1 MARYTGPIQKKLRT
15 LGLESY
21 GVYGT
26 RKEKRVNQGFVRRR
40 RVSAYGLQLKEK
52 QKAKFLYGVLE
63 KQFKNYYDKALIQE
77 GVTGDNLVVLLERR
91 LDNVLYRSGM
101 FLSRKQSRQAVNH
114 GHFNVNGRKV
124 DIPSF
129 QVDQGDKVEWTQ
141 RGKKTTLFEIA
152 KNNCKSI
159 PTPHWIELEQNEMQ
173 ATVVTEPTAEDGEPE
188 VDTTQIVELYSGNH

>member
-129 QVDQGDKVEWTQ
+129 QVNQGDKVEWTQ

-152 KNNCKSI
+152 QNNCKSI

-173 ATVVTEPTAEDGEPE
+173 AIVVTEPTAEDGEPE

>member
-1 MARYTGPIQKKLRT
+1 MARYTGPVQKKLRA

-26 RKEKRVNQGFVRRR
+26 RKDKRVNQGFVRRR

-52 QKAKFLYGVLE
+52 QKAKFIYGILE
-63 KQFKNYYDKALIQE
+63 KQFKNYYDKALDQE
-77 GVTGDNLVVLLERR
+77 GVTGDNLVILLERR

-101 FLSRKQSRQAVNH
+101 FLSRKQSRQAANH

-129 QVDQGDKVEWTQ
+129 QVSQGDKVEWTE

-152 KNNCKSI
+152 QNNCKSI
-159 PTPHWIELEQNEMQ
+159 PAPHWIELEQTQMQ
-173 ATVVTEPTAEDGEPE
+173 ITVVTEPTADDSEPE
-188 VDTTQIVELYSGNH
+188 IDTTQIVELYSK

>member
-1 MARYTGPIQKKLRT
+1 MARYTGPIQKKLRA

-129 QVDQGDKVEWTQ
+129 QVKQGDKVEWTE

-152 KNNCKSI
+152 QNNCKSI
-159 PTPHWIELEQNEMQ
+159 PTPHWIELEQTQMQ
-173 ATVVTEPTAEDGEPE
+173 STVVTEPTAEDGEPE
-188 VDTTQIVELYSGNH
+188 IDTTQIVELYSK

>member
-1 MARYTGPIQKKLRT
+1 MARYTGPIQKKLRA

-26 RKEKRVNQGFVRRR
+26 RKDKRVNQGFTRRR

-63 KQFKNYYDKALIQE
+63 KQFRNYFDKALFQE
-77 GVTGDNLVVLLERR
+77 GVTGDNLIILLERR

-124 DIPSF
+124 NIPSY
-129 QVDQGDKVEWTQ
+129 QVSQGDSIQWTEK
-141 RGKKTTLFEIA
+141 GKKTSLFEIA
-152 KNNCKSI
+152 QENCKTI
-159 PTPHWIELEQNEMQ
+159 PTPHWVGLSQ
-173 ATVVTEPTAEDGEPE
+173 ADMDTTVITMPSAEDGEPE
-188 VDTTQIVELYSGNH
+188 IDTTQIVELYSK

>member
-1 MARYTGPIQKKLRT
+1 MARYTGPIQKKLRA

-26 RKEKRVNQGFVRRR
+26 RKDKRVNQGFVRRR
-40 RVSAYGLQLKEK
+40 RISAYGLQLKEK
-52 QKAKFLYGVLE
+52 QKAKFIYGILE
-63 KQFKNYYDKALIQE
+63 KQFKNYYDKALDQE
-77 GVTGDNLVVLLERR
+77 GVTGDNLVILLERR

-101 FLSRKQSRQAVNH
+101 FLSRKQSRQAANH

-129 QVDQGDKVEWTQ
+129 QVNQGDKVEWTE

-152 KNNCKSI
+152 QNNCKSI
-159 PTPHWIELEQNEMQ
+159 PTPHWIELEQTQMQ

>member
-1 MARYTGPIQKKLRT
+1 MARYTGPIQKKLRA

-26 RKEKRVNQGFVRRR
+26 RKDKRVNQGFVRRR
-40 RVSAYGLQLKEK
+40 RISAYGLQLKEK

-129 QVDQGDKVEWTQ
+129 QVKQGDKVEWTE

-152 KNNCKSI
+152 QNNCKSI
-159 PTPHWIELEQNEMQ
+159 PTPRWIELEQTQMQ
-173 ATVVTEPTAEDGEPE
+173 STVVTEPTAEDGEPE
-188 VDTTQIVELYSGNH
+188 IDTTQIVELYSK

>member
-1 MARYTGPIQKKLRT
+1 MARYTGPIQKKLRA

-26 RKEKRVNQGFVRRR
+26 RKDKRVNQGFVRRR
-40 RVSAYGLQLKEK
+40 RISAYGLQLKEK

-129 QVDQGDKVEWTQ
+129 QVKQGDKVEWTE

-152 KNNCKSI
+152 QNNCKSI
-159 PTPHWIELEQNEMQ
+159 PTPHWIELEQTQMQ
-173 ATVVTEPTAEDGEPE
+173 STVVTEPTAEDGEPE
-188 VDTTQIVELYSGNH
+188 IDTTQIVELYSGNH

>member
-1 MARYTGPIQKKLRT
+1 MARYTGPIQKKLRA

-26 RKEKRVNQGFVRRR
+26 RKDKRVNQGFVRRR
-40 RVSAYGLQLKEK
+40 RISAYGLQLKEK

-91 LDNVLYRSGM
+91 LDTVLYRSGM

-129 QVDQGDKVEWTQ
+129 QVKQGDKVEWTE

-152 KNNCKSI
+152 QNNCKSI
-159 PTPHWIELEQNEMQ
+159 PTPHWIELEQTQMQ
-173 ATVVTEPTAEDGEPE
+173 STVVTEPTAEDGEPE
-188 VDTTQIVELYSGNH
+188 IDTTQIVELYSK

>member
-1 MARYTGPIQKKLRT
+1 MARYTGPIQKKLRA

-188 VDTTQIVELYSGNH
+188 IDTTQIVELYSK

>member
-1 MARYTGPIQKKLRT
+1 MARYTGPIQNKLRA

-26 RKEKRVNQGFVRRR
+26 RKDKRVNQGFVRRR
-40 RVSAYGLQLKEK
+40 RISAYGLQLKEK

-129 QVDQGDKVEWTQ
+129 QVKQGDKVEWTE

-152 KNNCKSI
+152 QNNCKSI
-159 PTPHWIELEQNEMQ
+159 PTPHWIELEQTQMQ
-173 ATVVTEPTAEDGEPE
+173 STVVTEPTAEDGEPE
-188 VDTTQIVELYSGNH
+188 IDTTQIVELYSK

>member
-1 MARYTGPIQKKLRT
+1 MARYTGPIQKKLRA

-26 RKEKRVNQGFVRRR
+26 RKDKRVNQGFVRRR
-40 RVSAYGLQLKEK
+40 RISAYGLQLKEK

-77 GVTGDNLVVLLERR
+77 GVTGYNLVVLLERR

-129 QVDQGDKVEWTQ
+129 QVKQGDKVEWTE

-152 KNNCKSI
+152 QNNCKSI
-159 PTPHWIELEQNEMQ
+159 PTPHWIELEQTQMQ
-173 ATVVTEPTAEDGEPE
+173 STVVTEPTAEDGEPE
-188 VDTTQIVELYSGNH
+188 IDTTQIVELYSK

>member
-1 MARYTGPIQKKLRT
+1 MARYTGPIQKKLRA

-63 KQFKNYYDKALIQE
+63 RQFKNYYDKALLQE

-129 QVDQGDKVEWTQ
+129 QVKQGDKVEWTE

-152 KNNCKSI
+152 QNNCKSI
-159 PTPHWIELEQNEMQ
+159 PTPHWIELEQTQMQ
-173 ATVVTEPTAEDGEPE
+173 STVVTEPTAEDGEPE

>member
-1 MARYTGPIQKKLRT
+1 MARYTGPIQKKLRA

-63 KQFKNYYDKALIQE
+63 RQFKNYYDKALLQE

-124 DIPSF
+124 HIQSF
-129 QVDQGDKVEWTQ
+129 QVNQVDKVEWTE

-152 KNNCKSI
+152 QNNCKSI
-159 PTPHWIELEQNEMQ
+159 PTPHWIELEQTQMQ

-188 VDTTQIVELYSGNH
+188 IDTTQIVELYSK